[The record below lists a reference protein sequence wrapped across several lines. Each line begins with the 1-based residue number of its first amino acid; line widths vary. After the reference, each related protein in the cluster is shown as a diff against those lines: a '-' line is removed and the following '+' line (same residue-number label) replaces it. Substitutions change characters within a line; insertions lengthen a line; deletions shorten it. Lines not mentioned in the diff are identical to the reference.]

1 MKNIVVYLILFL
13 STVRVS
19 ASKIYDV
26 RLLGAVND
34 GTTLNTSVIQSAIDS
49 CSNNG
54 GGIVLLSGGG
64 KYMSGTLYLK
74 DHVTL
79 RIEKGTTL
87 LGSPDIHDYTR
98 DTYKNMY
105 KGEPHMDYC
114 FIYAEGK

>member
-1 MKNIVVYLILFL
+1 MRNIIIYVIFALVCIRCY
-13 STVRVS
+13 SVD
-19 ASKIYDV
+19 IYDV